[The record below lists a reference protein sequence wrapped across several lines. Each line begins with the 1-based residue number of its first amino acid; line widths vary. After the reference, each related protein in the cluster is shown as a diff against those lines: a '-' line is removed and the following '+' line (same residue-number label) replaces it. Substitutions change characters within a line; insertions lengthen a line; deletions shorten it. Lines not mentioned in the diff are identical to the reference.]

1 MRLIV
6 NKHLHF
12 TVYRRQTLEATVDI
26 PDELYA
32 VIESG
37 DHPDYD
43 DIQDYLDMNDDDID
57 YEWYADDDTYGD
69 LEDCEW
75 QYQEDEAVVE

>member
-6 NKHLHF
+6 NKDLSF
-12 TVYRRQTLEATVDI
+12 TVYRRQKFEAIVDI

-43 DIQDYLDMNDDDID
+43 DIQDYLDMNDDDIE
-57 YEWYADDDTYGD
+57 YEWYDDDDTYGD
-69 LEDCEW
+69 LEDCQW